1 MRRMVVVSVIAA
13 LCLVG
18 ITFGITKALD
28 NRPTT
33 DQVQDRQD
41 TALIASCERGN
52 VARRQINLLTIVAR
66 DTLTVAADR
75 AAKSEIPGGHIA
87 QRHYLRLRSALTLL
101 KRPDCPAVVLYPTK
115 LR

>member
-1 MRRMVVVSVIAA
+1 MRHLTLVSITAA
-13 LCLVG
+13 VCLVG

-75 AAKSEIPGGHIA
+75 AAKSTVPRGRVA
-87 QRHYLRLRSALTLL
+87 QRHYLRLRAALTLL
-101 KRPDCPAVVLYPTK
+101 KRPDCRAVVLHPTK

>member
-1 MRRMVVVSVIAA
+1 MRHMVVVSVVAA

-18 ITFGITKALD
+18 ITYGVTRALD
-28 NRPTT
+28 ARPTDT
-33 DQVQDRQD
+33 QVQDRQD
-41 TALIASCERGN
+41 KALIAACERGN

-75 AAKSEIPGGHIA
+75 AAKSTVPRGRVA
-87 QRHYLRLRSALTLL
+87 QRHYLRLRAALTLL
-101 KRPDCPAVVLYPTK
+101 KRPDCRAVVLHPTK

>member
-1 MRRMVVVSVIAA
+1 MRHMVVVSVVAA

-18 ITFGITKALD
+18 ITYGVTRALD
-28 NRPTT
+28 ARPTDT
-33 DQVQDRQD
+33 QVQARQD

-75 AAKSEIPGGHIA
+75 AAKSTVPRGRVA
-87 QRHYLRLRSALTLL
+87 QRHYLRLRAALTLL
-101 KRPDCPAVVLYPTK
+101 KRPDCRAVVLHPTK